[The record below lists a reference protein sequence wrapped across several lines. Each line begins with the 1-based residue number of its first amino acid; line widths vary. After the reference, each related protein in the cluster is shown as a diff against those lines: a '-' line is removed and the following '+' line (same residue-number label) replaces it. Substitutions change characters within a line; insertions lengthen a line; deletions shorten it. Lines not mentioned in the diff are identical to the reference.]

1 VLILADESK
10 RNLTLIKQ
18 RTEMESSSQS
28 FHVLTNHICN
38 LRPLDQ
44 EKEKLKEKETKKE
57 DKREERK
64 TRKKKGR
71 KNRTCVG
78 EKTDNLL

>member
-44 EKEKLKEKETKKE
+44 EKEKEKEKETKKQ
-57 DKREERK
+57 RK
-64 TRKKKGR
+64 KTKEKKGR
-71 KNRTCVG
+71 QERRKEERIVPV
-78 EKTDNLL
+78 

>member
-1 VLILADESK
+1 VLILVDESK

-44 EKEKLKEKETKKE
+44 EKEKETKKQ
-57 DKREERK
+57 RK
-64 TRKKKGR
+64 KTKEKKGR
-71 KNRTCVG
+71 QERRKEERIVPV
-78 EKTDNLL
+78 

>member
-1 VLILADESK
+1 LFVLILADESK

-44 EKEKLKEKETKKE
+44 EKEKLKEKEKETKKQ
-57 DKREERK
+57 RK
-64 TRKKKGR
+64 KTKEKKGR
-71 KNRTCVG
+71 QERRKEERIVPV
-78 EKTDNLL
+78 

>member
-1 VLILADESK
+1 VLILVDESK

-44 EKEKLKEKETKKE
+44 EKEKETKKE

-78 EKTDNLL
+78 EKTDDLL

>member
-44 EKEKLKEKETKKE
+44 EKEKETKKQ
-57 DKREERK
+57 RK
-64 TRKKKGR
+64 KTKEKKGR
-71 KNRTCVG
+71 QERRKEERIVPV
-78 EKTDNLL
+78 